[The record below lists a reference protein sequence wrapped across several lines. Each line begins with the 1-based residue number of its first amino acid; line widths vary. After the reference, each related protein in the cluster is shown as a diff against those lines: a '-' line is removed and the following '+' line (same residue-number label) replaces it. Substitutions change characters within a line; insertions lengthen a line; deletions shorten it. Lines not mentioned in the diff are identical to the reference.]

1 MEVAKAMS
9 LTDVLALDK
18 VVVETST
25 NVTVVRKSLG
35 LMSWGGE
42 DIAELAFFLKYIIQ
56 YISAYIY
63 F

>member
-1 MEVAKAMS
+1 MS